1 MRVTLRSITH
11 LVQWADSVVL
21 VTSCRRRLVVPKCN
35 KNTGTFWCRSEETTI
50 IVDYD
55 KPVDCMTCLVLEAR

>member
-11 LVQWADSVVL
+11 LAQWSQHELVMKCGKWLSVSK
-21 VTSCRRRLVVPKCN
+21 TSRRNV
-35 KNTGTFWCRSEETTI
+35 GTFWCRSEETTI